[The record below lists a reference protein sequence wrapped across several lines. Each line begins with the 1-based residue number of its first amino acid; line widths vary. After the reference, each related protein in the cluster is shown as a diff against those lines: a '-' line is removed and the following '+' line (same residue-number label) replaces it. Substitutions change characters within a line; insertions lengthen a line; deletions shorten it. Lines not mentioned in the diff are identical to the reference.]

1 MGHHIDFSYSKL
13 DYICVKIPAI
23 VKFHALFDSDEI
35 FGTHVLQWT
44 RRVHYDTLDLEAMI
58 LQEIYLFLG
67 PLKYTSF
74 LKVTFLKL
82 M

>member
-1 MGHHIDFSYSKL
+1 MEFFS
-13 DYICVKIPAI
+13 DMNENV
-23 VKFHALFDSDEI
+23 
-35 FGTHVLQWT
+35 GTHVLQWT

-58 LQEIYLFLG
+58 LHEIYLFLG

-74 LKVTFLKL
+74 LKVTFLIL

>member
-1 MGHHIDFSYSKL
+1 MRVLTKVFSSSIRWGGGL
-13 DYICVKIPAI
+13 SGR
-23 VKFHALFDSDEI
+23 FGEI

-44 RRVHYDTLDLEAMI
+44 RRLHYDTLDLEAMI

-74 LKVTFLKL
+74 LKVTYLKL

>member
-1 MGHHIDFSYSKL
+1 MSIYQ
-13 DYICVKIPAI
+13 KI
-23 VKFHALFDSDEI
+23 
-35 FGTHVLQWT
+35 GTHVLQWT

>member
-1 MGHHIDFSYSKL
+1 MDPIR
-13 DYICVKIPAI
+13 KIPK
-23 VKFHALFDSDEI
+23 KFTKKFGNKVI
-35 FGTHVLQWT
+35 NRQNFGTHVLQWT

>member
-1 MGHHIDFSYSKL
+1 MNWK
-13 DYICVKIPAI
+13 KT
-23 VKFHALFDSDEI
+23 EI
-35 FGTHVLQWT
+35 IGTHVLQWT

>member
-1 MGHHIDFSYSKL
+1 MDKKCNGKVLLWLQFAFL
-13 DYICVKIPAI
+13 NTE
-23 VKFHALFDSDEI
+23 EI
-35 FGTHVLQWT
+35 FFCTNFGTHVLQWT
-44 RRVHYDTLDLEAMI
+44 RGVHYDTLDLETMI

-67 PLKYTSF
+67 PLKYTRF

>member
-1 MGHHIDFSYSKL
+1 MMYLL
-13 DYICVKIPAI
+13 DKAKP
-23 VKFHALFDSDEI
+23 KTETKNQI